1 VRILFFYRLFQ
12 LVSFPFILLF
22 FAIRLL
28 TKPAYWPHF
37 GERLGF
43 LPRRFTRTAPGAIWL
58 HAVSVGEISTAVP
71 LLEKLRQ
78 DDPRVPIYV
87 STTTLAGRQ
96 AAEQKLNGFS
106 EAVFFC
112 PLDYASFVR
121 RILRKIRPSL
131 VIILETEIW
140 PNLYAQ
146 TKASGARLAI
156 VNGRISDRTWPQYRR
171 TRWLFAPLMN
181 LPDAVFAQTATDRDR
196 FLLLGVPPS
205 RLHLE
210 GNIKYDATGV
220 VKPSDLPTFGAE
232 KVWIAASTVAPNE
245 SRHYKHAVDED
256 DIVLATFARLK
267 EKFPRLLLILAPRQP
282 SRFDTVA
289 QKLSDSRLP
298 YLRRTDLRANRN
310 IRLALPGVLLLDTIG
325 ELGAAFALADAV
337 FVGGSIAPRGGHN
350 ILEPAAFA
358 KPIVTGTH
366 MENFQAI
373 ARDFADAGA
382 LLRVRDGQEL
392 SDVVEKLLHDT
403 QWASTLGQRGKNVL
417 EQQRGAAQR
426 IATKLWP
433 LFWSACATPMRGFW
447 TILISE
453 PLSWLWVLGSRLKQK
468 EGKVVQGHLPVPV
481 ISVGGITV
489 GGAGKTPFVNYLT
502 RGLHQRGVSAGILTR
517 GYRKRT
523 PAKSVI
529 VPAGTDVSPAL
540 TGDEAQIFLRSGLC
554 PVGIGANRLKTGWL
568 VLQNYPVDAMV
579 LDDGFQH
586 AALCRDVDVVM
597 IDGLNPFGGGST
609 LPVGRLRE
617 PLDNLKRAHAFVVSR
632 ADNDLRFEFLK
643 RELKKW
649 NADAPAFRVRTGPK
663 CWRVCTRREILKEL
677 PVKKVGAFCG
687 LGNPQGF
694 WNTLAGLG
702 LEVAFR
708 WEFPDHHPYK
718 PVELHRLSSQ
728 ARRLGAEMLVT
739 TEKDRIN
746 FPVNFVASAAPLD
759 IAWLEIESVLDE
771 EDEFF
776 NWLAARLPSP
786 PIPASS
792 Q

>member
-1 VRILFFYRLFQ
+1 MRILFLYRLFQ
-12 LVSFPFILLF
+12 LVSFPFIVLF
-22 FAIRLL
+22 FATRLL
-28 TKPAYWPHF
+28 IKPAYWPHF
-37 GERLGF
+37 SERLGF
-43 LPRRFTRTAPGAIWL
+43 LPRRYTRTAPGAIWL

-71 LLEKLRQ
+71 LLRKLRR
-78 DDPRVPIYV
+78 DDPHVPIYV
-87 STTTLAGRQ
+87 STTTLAGRR
-96 AAEQKLNGFS
+96 AADERLKGIA
-106 EAVFFC
+106 EGVFFC

-121 RILRKIRPSL
+121 RVLRKIQPSL
-131 VIILETEIW
+131 VIVLETEIW

-146 TKASGARLAI
+146 TKSSGARLAI

-210 GNIKYDATGV
+210 GNVKYDATGALNR
-220 VKPSDLPTFGAE
+220 SELPTFGAE
-232 KVWIAASTVAPNE
+232 KIWIAASTVAPNE
-245 SRHYKHAVDED
+245 SRHYKHNVDED
-256 DIVLATFARLK
+256 EIVLATFRRLK
-267 EKFPRLLLILAPRQP
+267 EKFPKLLLVLAPRQP

-289 QKLSDSRLP
+289 QKLSNGGFS
-298 YLRRTDLRANRN
+298 YVRRTELKANAASG
-310 IRLALPGVLLLDTIG
+310 LALPGVLLLDTIG
-325 ELGAAFALADAV
+325 ELGAAFALADVA

-366 MENFQAI
+366 MENFQAT

-382 LLRVRDGQEL
+382 LLRVRDEQEL
-392 SDVVEKLLHDT
+392 SNTVEKLLDDP
-403 QWASTLGQRGKNVL
+403 QWAAAVGQRGKDVL
-417 EQQRGAAQR
+417 EQQRGASER
-426 IATKLWP
+426 IAAKLWP
-433 LFWSACATPMRGFW
+433 LFWSSCATPLHGFW
-447 TILISE
+447 TILIAE

-468 EGKVVQGHLPVPV
+468 EGQVVQGHLPVPV

-502 RGLHQRGVSAGILTR
+502 RELQRRGVSAGILTR

-540 TGDEAQIFLRSGLC
+540 TGDEAQIFLRTGLC

-597 IDGLNPFGGGST
+597 IDGLNPFGGGRT
-609 LPVGRLRE
+609 LPIGRLRE
-617 PLDNLKRAHAFVVSR
+617 PLDHLKRAHVFVVSR

-649 NADAPAFRVRTGPK
+649 NPEAPAFRVRTGSK
-663 CWRVCTRREILKEL
+663 CWRVCTRREIMKEL

-702 LEVAFR
+702 LEVVFR

-739 TEKDRIN
+739 TEKDRVN

-759 IAWLEIESVLDE
+759 IAWLEIESVLDKE
-771 EDEFF
+771 PEFF
-776 NWLAARLPSP
+776 DWIQARLASP
-786 PIPASS
+786 PANA
-792 Q
+792 